1 MPQFQILVIFS
12 FCMAIFVNWIVF
24 GGTTFNVGLTPIIAV
39 VFLLASVSAVCWVFF
54 TPSGKNAARS
64 YNKQVE
70 QVALAERE
78 NLKQAQTEFKEDIEL
93 IEKDINSAK
102 TNTLLEE
109 RIISNLT
116 KEINVMGIKTI
127 FFSTLALREKLSSLK
142 LLLSTFPNNSHLQD
156 FAFTQMQ
163 KPGFSSGQAYELAL
177 EVLAENP
184 GQPKAKQFVLRVG
197 RWHFGKVRK
206 GTATIYD
213 EQAIQ
218 NDIQVRLT

>member
-1 MPQFQILVIFS
+1 LDCFWWDHLQRRANSNHCCCLP
-12 FCMAIFVNWIVF
+12 
-24 GGTTFNVGLTPIIAV
+24 
-39 VFLLASVSAVCWVFF
+39 SVSAVCWVFF

-116 KEINVMGIKTI
+116 KEINVMGLD
-127 FFSTLALREKLSSLK
+127 S
-142 LLLSTFPNNSHLQD
+142 
-156 FAFTQMQ
+156 
-163 KPGFSSGQAYELAL
+163 
-177 EVLAENP
+177 
-184 GQPKAKQFVLRVG
+184 AKFVLRC
-197 RWHFGKVRK
+197 
-206 GTATIYD
+206 
-213 EQAIQ
+213 
-218 NDIQVRLT
+218 QV